1 MYFSVELINTQAVQP
16 CGSLAPEVFNMS
28 GSKAN
33 IGYGSYSGLI
43 LYYCVVLNSSIGF
56 LVDDGTALVE
66 MESVIVYAG
75 VP

>member
-1 MYFSVELINTQAVQP
+1 
-16 CGSLAPEVFNMS
+16 MS